1 MKTEDTIFIVCLLVL
16 AFTLWYANLFIDN
29 TLDNKRVVRY
39 NCDIAEF
46 HPDYPKEVKQKCRE
60 LLNENRTSK

>member
-1 MKTEDTIFIVCLLVL
+1 MSGQTILVL
-16 AFTLWYANLFIDN
+16 LFVILIVN
-29 TLDNKRVVRY
+29 ACNKIYNNPKVVY

-60 LLNENRTSK
+60 LLNENSTSK

>member
-1 MKTEDTIFIVCLLVL
+1 MTAQTNL
-16 AFTLWYANLFIDN
+16 ALLFIILIVN
-29 TLDNKRVVRY
+29 ACNKVYTKPKIVY

-46 HPDYPKEVKQKCRE
+46 QPDYPKEVKQKCRE

>member
-1 MKTEDTIFIVCLLVL
+1 MKAQTVLVL
-16 AFTLWYANLFIDN
+16 LFIILIVN
-29 TLDNKRVVRY
+29 ACNKIYNDPKVAY